1 MDFSWMDLLASFGA
15 GIFGAAIGALP
26 AFILMGLFIV
36 AGTMAALAGVAL
48 TLLIPG
54 DLDPCSALISP
65 LLEEWQQQLIQLIK
79 DG

>member
-36 AGTMAALAGVAL
+36 AGTMAALAGSSFDV
-48 TLLIPG
+48 INSWGFGP
-54 DLDPCSALISP
+54 
-65 LLEEWQQQLIQLIK
+65 
-79 DG
+79 